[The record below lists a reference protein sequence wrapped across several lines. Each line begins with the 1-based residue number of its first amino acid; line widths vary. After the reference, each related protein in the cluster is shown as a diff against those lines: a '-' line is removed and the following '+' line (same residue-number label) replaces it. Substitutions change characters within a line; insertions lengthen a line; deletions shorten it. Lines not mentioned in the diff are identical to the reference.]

1 MDRVG
6 EHINADWLHQDDMKI
21 VMGITYGTIPF
32 LFHNVSLKVKAFLHL
47 DFTTVLQTKRVHF
60 VILVK
65 PHTTTMDMV
74 Q

>member
-32 LFHNVSLKVKAFLHL
+32 LFHNAIASLKVKAFLHL
-47 DFTTVLQTKRVHF
+47 DFIQCSKQREY
-60 VILVK
+60 IL
-65 PHTTTMDMV
+65 
-74 Q
+74 